1 MPSTAI
7 PLAAPGL
14 SLHGQARAID
24 FQVMQH
30 DRIVAG
36 PEVATVTT
44 VWSEQGWSRKLH
56 DAVQGTRFKG
66 PLAMP
71 NEPWHYEYQP

>member
-1 MPSTAI
+1 M

-24 FQVMQH
+24 FQIMKNGQ
-30 DRIVAG
+30 IVAG
-36 PEVATVTT
+36 TEVSAVGAI
-44 VWSEQGWSRKLH
+44 WAKHGWGRKLQ
-56 DAVQGTRFKG
+56 DAVQGTAFKG
-66 PLAMP
+66 PLLSP